1 MSEQQPMPELTE
13 EQLREQLSRVRVQD
27 LVIQTVVSV
36 INLAAAK
43 ADDREQLRLGIET
56 ARALL
61 PLVETELGPD
71 AATFRDAI
79 SQLQMEYAKA
89 PGAAGE
95 AAQGAPAQ
103 QQPAPGEQPKPG
115 ETGPAQSSGRLWVP
129 GQ

>member
-1 MSEQQPMPELTE
+1 MSDQQPPELTE

-27 LVIQTVVSV
+27 LLVQTVVSV

-43 ADDREQLRLGIET
+43 ADDREQLRLGIEA

-61 PLVETELGPD
+61 PLVENELGPD

-79 SQLQMEYAKA
+79 SQLQMEYARG
-89 PGAAGE
+89 GAAT
-95 AAQGAPAQ
+95 AQDAQASTQ
-103 QQPAPGEQPKPG
+103 QQAPPEQQQPKPG
-115 ETGPAQSSGRLWVP
+115 DPGPAQSSGRLWVP